1 MNGQEEHGVSYIE
14 HKNPERSQFSFVLLV
29 ILSSLLLKKV
39 HYLPTVPTYD
49 YHHTVVVWW
58 YLRLLPT
65 YLPTSTCILRYI
77 YEGRRS
83 ISILALYLFVFI
95 CEKWRNLHSE

>member
-58 YLRLLPT
+58 YLPT
-65 YLPTSTCILRYI
+65 YYVPTYEYLYTTLHLLLRKFFFDP
-77 YEGRRS
+77 
-83 ISILALYLFVFI
+83 ISI
-95 CEKWRNLHSE
+95 

>member
-58 YLRLLPT
+58 YLATYYVPT
-65 YLPTSTCILRYI
+65 YEYLYTTLHLLLRKLFFDP
-77 YEGRRS
+77 
-83 ISILALYLFVFI
+83 ISI
-95 CEKWRNLHSE
+95 